1 MNETEWRQVLGTYRR
16 GTTADILQAKI
27 RGRWGQLWTVPPCSP
42 DAMERAGRQ
51 FVRSHAEAI
60 RLYRHARLRS
70 GSGLIQDVV
79 ILTTLPE
86 RTQNVRDLSAGAVV
100 VVNYLADDTLGAL
113 ERAMGMPPHGAGQ

>member
-27 RGRWGQLWTVPPCSP
+27 RGRWGPFWTVPGCSS
-42 DAMERAGRQ
+42 DAMDRAGRQ
-51 FVRSHAEAI
+51 FTRSHAEAI
-60 RLYRHARLRS
+60 RLYRRARLRS

-86 RTQNVRDLSAGAVV
+86 RTQHVRDLSAGAVV
-100 VVNYLADDTLGAL
+100 VVNYLADDVLGAL
-113 ERAMGMPPHGAGQ
+113 ERAMGMPPRGAGQ